1 MASNHSSFHRD
12 GDCNGDGQLNIA
24 DAIAVLSL
32 LFLGSGDPP
41 CADACDV
48 NDDAVIDI
56 ADPVFL
62 LDWLFGNGGTL
73 PEPYPFCGSDP
84 TADPLDCIEGT
95 DCL

>member
-1 MASNHSSFHRD
+1 MRR
-12 GDCNGDGQLNIA
+12 GDCNADGQLNIA
-24 DAIAVLSL
+24 DAIAALSL

-48 NDDAVIDI
+48 NDDGQIDI

-73 PEPYPFCGSDP
+73 PEPYPFCGNDP

-95 DCL
+95 ECR